1 MTLAAAQ
8 DLAPYVPRLAT
19 ELAGEQ
25 GASWTSIEG
34 TMLSADISGFTAL
47 SEKLA
52 GKGKAGAEEIT
63 SLINTCFT
71 ALIDSA
77 YDYRGEVIKFGGDAL
92 LVLFRGDDHERRC
105 ANASLA
111 MQIALHSSP
120 AAKRANLTMTVGA
133 SHGPFD
139 VFMVGSGYRE
149 LLIIGPAASNVIFL
163 EGEADKGETLIS
175 PQIAAHVPD
184 HMLGREHAGGLAVSG
199 APFDPP
205 MAPDPRPWLSEDLT
219 PFVPPQVVE
228 QLGAF
233 AELGGEHRIV
243 SVGFAMVAG
252 VGEQLDTVGPQ
263 ATADALGHLIDGLV
277 AAAAPFGV
285 TALHTDIADD
295 GFKVVLCAGAP
306 VNPGDTSDALLQAAL
321 GIAAV
326 DSPFVIRQGC
336 QTGRVFA
343 GFLGSPY
350 RRTYTLMGDPV
361 NTAARM
367 LGKAGDRDIVAVG
380 SMVDDTRTIFESEEL
395 EPFHVKGKTEPIV
408 AHKIRGATDEV
419 RRGGA
424 ATRLFGREREL
435 GILAAAIGELGEIVD
450 IVGPAGVGKSRL
462 LDAAW
467 DEAEGLRFFQGACT
481 PYGATSPYSLWRPLL
496 RNGIGIDVNAEPGEA
511 GRLLTAFVTQAAPDL
526 VPLIPLIAVPFGA
539 EVSSTPQADAI
550 DPEFRRQRI
559 HETIIDLYDTTLG
572 ETPVF
577 LVIEDLHWVDDASA
591 DLVNFFVRA
600 AADRPWT
607 GVTTRRPEGGW
618 APEDEV
624 EHVTTIELQPL
635 TDDDI
640 KRIAIEVSSRALS
653 DQEIGVV
660 VDRANGNPLF
670 AIEIAAA
677 MAELGG
683 AALPESIEG
692 VISTRIDG
700 LDPTL
705 RRLLRIAAVLGRTFD
720 LADLDAVAGL
730 GRSDADAIVAGSAG
744 MVAAGDGDRLEFAHA
759 MYRDVA
765 YEGLPYSQ
773 RRTLHASV
781 AHHLEATAVGP
792 PPADLLSLHFHAA
805 GVRAKAWSYS
815 VAAGE
820 IAREQYA
827 LAEAA
832 AAYERAL
839 DAGSR
844 LKSIADHDRVQVA
857 DALGD
862 ALAALGRYD
871 EADRSWRRA
880 RRYNDAVEADVDLM
894 RKLGSIR
901 ERQGELSAAVRWYAR
916 GRRRAEQARTAA
928 MAGPRARLELSDAG
942 VRFRRGDFERC
953 RAMAKSAL
961 ELAREAGDTEA
972 EALALDRIH
981 VSTVYLREPDT
992 DGAGDR
998 AVALFGGLGE
1008 LASKARVLN
1017 NQGIE
1022 AYFAGNWTSASDYY
1036 QASMRDGIAAGNVVE
1051 ASLAALNS
1059 GEILSDQGR
1068 WDQAL
1073 VLLGDALRNW
1083 QAAGYLTGMAAANLF
1098 IGTTHLRAGDHDAAQ
1113 ESLTLAVGQ
1122 LDELGLVELIQD
1134 ARSRMLELTILQRAA
1149 GPEEARA
1156 FLDDLEDDH
1165 PLTQRGLRLLG
1176 LAHLVAADHEAAAQ
1190 VLESAATD
1198 DATFENLLVH
1208 QLLTKARPPEHPSQG
1223 GWADLIASTMDRLDI
1238 ETLPR
1243 LDLD

>member
-1 MTLAAAQ
+1 
-8 DLAPYVPRLAT
+8 
-19 ELAGEQ
+19 
-25 GASWTSIEG
+25 
-34 TMLSADISGFTAL
+34 MLSADISGFTAL

-92 LVLFRGDDHERRC
+92 LVLFRGEDHERRC

-120 AAKRANLTMTVGA
+120 AAKRANLTMTVGS

-175 PQIAAHVPD
+175 PEIAEHVPT

-199 APFDPP
+199 EPFDPP

-219 PFVPPQVVE
+219 PFVPPQVVA
-228 QLGAF
+228 QLSAF

-243 SVGFAMVAG
+243 SVGFVLVAG
-252 VGEQLDTVGPQ
+252 VGESLDRVGPQ
-263 ATADALGHLIDGLV
+263 GTADALGDLIDGIL
-277 AAAAPFGV
+277 ASTAPYGV

-321 GIAAV
+321 EIAAS
-326 DSPFVIRQGC
+326 DSPFVLRQGC

-380 SMVDDTRTIFESEEL
+380 SMVEDTRTIFESDEL
-395 EPFHVKGKTEPIV
+395 EPFLVKGKTEPIV
-408 AHKIRGATDEV
+408 AHKIRSATDEV

-424 ATRLFGREREL
+424 ATRLYGREKEL
-435 GILAAAIGELGEIVD
+435 QVLAAAIGELSEIVD

-481 PYGATSPYSLWRPLL
+481 PYGATSPYSVWRPLL
-496 RNGIGIDVNAEPGEA
+496 RNGIGIDVNADPAEA
-511 GRLLTAFVTQAAPDL
+511 GRLLTAFVGDAAPNL
-526 VPLIPLIAVPFGA
+526 VPLLPLIAVPFGA
-539 EVSSTPQADAI
+539 EVPSTPEADAI

-577 LVIEDLHWVDDASA
+577 LVIEDLHWVDDASG
-591 DLVNFFVRA
+591 DLVNHFVRA

-607 GVTTRRPEGGW
+607 GVTTRRPEGSW
-618 APEDEV
+618 DPEDGV
-624 EHVTTIELQPL
+624 THVTTLELEPL
-635 TDDDI
+635 TNDDI
-640 KRIAIEVSSRALS
+640 KRLAIDVSPRALS
-653 DQEIGVV
+653 DQELRVV

-677 MAELGG
+677 MADLGD

-692 VISTRIDG
+692 VIATRIDG

-720 LADLDAVAGL
+720 LDDLDAVADIE
-730 GRSDADAIVAGSAG
+730 RPDADAIVAGSGGMIAG
-744 MVAAGDGDRLEFAHA
+744 RDGTELEFAHA

-773 RRTLHASV
+773 RRTLHGDI
-781 AHHLEATAVGP
+781 AHHLEATAAGP

-805 GVRAKAWSYS
+805 GERSKAWDYS
-815 VAAGE
+815 IAAGR

-832 AAYERAL
+832 AAFQRAL
-839 DAGSR
+839 EAGAR
-844 LKSIADHDRVQVA
+844 LKTIANDDRVEVA

-862 ALAALGRYD
+862 ALAALGRYE
-871 EADRSWRRA
+871 EADRSWQRA
-880 RRYNDAVEADVDLM
+880 RRYNETDEVDVDLM

-901 ERQGELSAAVRWYAR
+901 ERQGELGSAIRWYAR
-916 GRRRAEQARTAA
+916 ARRRAENAPTTE

-942 VRFRRGDFERC
+942 VRFRRGEFERC
-953 RAMAKSAL
+953 RTMARSAL
-961 ELAREAGDTEA
+961 QLAREAGDTEA

-981 VSTVYLREPDT
+981 VSTVYLREPDA
-992 DGAGDR
+992 DRSGDR
-998 AVALFGGLGE
+998 AVELFGQLGE

-1083 QAAGYLTGMAAANLF
+1083 QAAGYLTGIAAANLF
-1098 IGTTHLRAGDHDAAQ
+1098 IGTTHLRACEHDQARA
-1113 ESLTLAVGQ
+1113 SLTRAVAQ
-1122 LDELGLVELIQD
+1122 LDELGLEELTKD
-1134 ARSRMLELTILQRAA
+1134 ARSRMLELDVLDRRADVGDA
-1149 GPEEARA
+1149 QA
-1156 FLDDLEDDH
+1156 FLDDVGDAH
-1165 PLTQRGLRLLG
+1165 PLTQRGRRLLG
-1176 LAHLVAADHEAAAQ
+1176 LAHLVAGDQERATEI
-1190 VLESAATD
+1190 LRSAATD
-1198 DATFENLLVH
+1198 ETAFENVLVH
-1208 QLLTKARPPEHPSQG
+1208 QLLTMAAPDHPDQAR
-1223 GWADLIASTMDRLDI
+1223 WVDLIVDTQAQLDI
-1238 ETLPR
+1238 AALPCI
-1243 LDLD
+1243 DLG